1 MRIYLDVC
9 CLCRPFDDQSQDR
22 IRLETE
28 AIITLLKHCQL
39 GGWVFAASR
48 AIDYEFS
55 AIDLNN
61 PSLIRQKGIE
71 ALTDALGPLGM
82 VKFMQQFGGRT
93 GDYTKERKELLA
105 GTTMDDF
112 KRWCEEKDK
121 GEGQ

>member
-1 MRIYLDVC
+1 M
-9 CLCRPFDDQSQDR
+9 
-22 IRLETE
+22 
-28 AIITLLKHCQL
+28 
-39 GGWVFAASR
+39 ASN
-48 AIDYEFS
+48 A

-82 VKFMQQFGGRT
+82 VKFIQQFGGGS

-105 GTTMDDF
+105 GITMDDF

-121 GEGQ
+121 EEGI